1 MGFLEHVLT
10 TNQPR
15 VYVLCVNDQPAE
27 QQAASQDAE
36 LQIAVAQER
45 LEMFYKKNVF
55 FSHHA

>member
-1 MGFLEHVLT
+1 M
-10 TNQPR
+10 
-15 VYVLCVNDQPAE
+15 CVKDQPAE